1 MAISVTTT
9 VPTADYYTV
18 RIGLNETMFVE
29 ATGDTD
35 EDTLADVLQAAAKQV
50 NSNIVVLEAEDDRV
64 TVNGQVFVL
73 RNGNTHLVQDVT
85 LERPQAG
92 DTIVAAPRQSNG

>member
-1 MAISVTTT
+1 MAISVSTT
-9 VPTADYYTV
+9 VPDAEYYTV

-29 ATGDTD
+29 ATGETD
-35 EDTLADVLQAAAKQV
+35 EDSLADVLQAAAKQV
-50 NSNIVVLEAEDDRV
+50 NSNIIVAEANGGQL

-73 RNGNTHLVQDVT
+73 RNGQTHLVQDVT
-85 LERPQAG
+85 LERAQAG